1 MIDPWELAVWDA
13 TETRARIVKGE
24 VSAAEVVDAAIARM
38 NQSGALN
45 AIVTATPERARRI
58 AAGPARGPLFG
69 VPSAVKDL
77 AKLEGVR
84 IAWGTAASGHV
95 IAKQSDP
102 WVRAL
107 ERIGLVSLGK
117 SATPE
122 LGMTGTTEPLAF
134 GPTKNPWDRTRTPG
148 GSSGGAA
155 ALVASGVVPIA
166 HGSDGGGSIRIP
178 AACCGLVG
186 LKITRRRWDMEA
198 SPLLPINIAVHG
210 ALTRSVR
217 DTAAFWRAIEEERGA
232 LRPIGDALG
241 EVPRRK
247 LVIGVFVDSPT
258 GVPVNDEIRAT
269 VETTAAR
276 LRELGHDVRA
286 ILCPFPGQI
295 VRDFTDYWMFVAWLQ
310 DAFGRVLVTPGFDRG
325 KLEPFMKGLSA
336 RAASQHGKTF
346 AATRRLMRL
355 TGEWPA
361 LLAPHDVLI
370 GPTLAQPAPP
380 LGHLAPDV
388 PFDEAM
394 ARLMRFTPFTGL
406 VNAAGAPAISLP
418 LGRTK
423 EGVPIGVHAM
433 GRHEDEPTLLALAT
447 ELEEAMP
454 WPKLAPR
461 A

>member
-1 MIDPWELAVWDA
+1 MTDPWELAAWDA
-13 TETRARIVKGE
+13 TETRERIARGE
-24 VSAAEVVDAAIARM
+24 VSAAEVVEAAIGRM
-38 NQSGALN
+38 DDAGALN
-45 AIVTATPERARRI
+45 AIVTATPERARR
-58 AAGPARGPLFG
+58 AASGPPRGPLFG
-69 VPSAVKDL
+69 VPTAVKDL
-77 AKLEGVR
+77 AKQEGTR

-95 IAKQSDP
+95 VARASDP

-107 ERIGLVSLGK
+107 ERVGLVSLGK

-134 GPTKNPWDRTRTPG
+134 GPTHNPWALSRTPG

-186 LKITRRRWDMEA
+186 LKVTRRRWDMEA
-198 SPLLPINIAVHG
+198 SPLLPVNIAVHG
-210 ALTRSVR
+210 VLTRSVR
-217 DTAAFWRAIEEERGA
+217 DTIALWRAIEEERGA
-232 LRPIGDALG
+232 LRPIGGAAA
-241 EVPRRK
+241 RRK

-258 GVPVNDEIRAT
+258 GVPVHDEVRAT
-269 VETTAAR
+269 VEAAAR
-276 LRELGHDVRA
+276 RSAERGHDVRFVA
-286 ILCPFPGQI
+286 CPFRGQI
-295 VRDFTDYWMFVAWLQ
+295 VRDFTAYWMFVAWLQ
-310 DAFGRVLVTPGFDRG
+310 EAFGRLLVTPRFDRR
-325 KLEPFMKGLSA
+325 KLEPFMLGLSA
-336 RAASQHGKTF
+336 RAASQRRETL
-346 AATRRLMRL
+346 AALRRLRGL
-355 TGEWPA
+355 AREWPA

-394 ARLMRFTPFTGL
+394 ARLMAFTPFTGL

-423 EGVPIGVHAM
+423 EGVPIGVHALA
-433 GRHEDEPTLLALAT
+433 RHEDEATLLALAA

-454 WPKLAPR
+454 WPRLAPR
-461 A
+461 PWRA

>member
-1 MIDPWELAVWDA
+1 MIDPWELATWDA
-13 TETRARIVKGE
+13 TETRARIVRGE
-24 VSAAEVVDAAIARM
+24 VSAVEVVDAAIARM
-38 NQSGALN
+38 SQSSVLN
-45 AIVTATPERARRI
+45 AIVTATPERARRV
-58 AAGPARGPLFG
+58 AGVPARGPLFG
-69 VPSAVKDL
+69 VPTAVKDL

-84 IAWGTAASGHV
+84 IAWGSAASGHV
-95 IAKQSDP
+95 VANKSDP

-107 ERIGLVSLGK
+107 ERVGLVSIGK

-134 GPTKNPWDRTRTPG
+134 GPTRNPWAPARTPG

-166 HGSDGGGSIRIP
+166 HASDGGGSIRIP

-210 ALTRSVR
+210 VLTRSVR
-217 DTAAFWRAIEEERGA
+217 DTVTFWRAIETERGA
-232 LRPIGDALG
+232 LPPIGEPAA
-241 EVPRRK
+241 RRK

-258 GVPVNDEIRAT
+258 GVPVHEEVRAA
-269 VETTAAR
+269 VEATAR
-276 LRELGHDVRA
+276 RCTELGHDVRHVP
-286 ILCPFPGQI
+286 CPFRAQI
-295 VRDFTDYWMFVAWLQ
+295 VHDFTDYWMFVAWLQ
-310 DAFGRVLVTPGFDRG
+310 DAFGRVLVTPRFDRR

-336 RAASQHGKTF
+336 SSASRRRETF
-346 AATRRLMRL
+346 AATRRLRSFRA
-355 TGEWPA
+355 EWPS
-361 LLAPHDVLI
+361 LIAPHDVLVA
-370 GPTLAQPAPP
+370 PTLAQPAPP

-394 ARLMRFTPFTGL
+394 ARLSAFTPFTGL

-423 EGVPIGVHAM
+423 DGLPIGVHVL
-433 GRHEDEPTLLALAT
+433 GRHEDERTLLALAT
-447 ELEEAMP
+447 ELEQAMP
-454 WPKLAPR
+454 WPRIAPR
-461 A
+461 PA